1 MRILIPLIMAIIL
14 CVGLISCGTKDVSAP
29 TIEPSTETTVDATE
43 NNMESI
49 TPTDKESEYLC
60 LGGMKSDVVPECKVL
75 VREVE
80 KSEYCF
86 VEDKDSQSG
95 YSLKVSEKKR
105 LPCGIANKSEVD
117 TQSEYGETIAS
128 GSNINGEKKISYTA
142 VRRTEPAS
150 DENDVYFIYVDY
162 GCKNCRAEFLVT
174 LSTKNE
180 TTTND
185 DKATE
190 YAAKIIKQIDFNCPT
205 CCG

>member
-1 MRILIPLIMAIIL
+1 MRILIALIMAIIL

-29 TIEPSTETTVDATE
+29 TIESSAETTVDATGD
-43 NNMESI
+43 NTESI

-75 VREVE
+75 VKEVE

-105 LPCGIANKSEVD
+105 LPCGIANKGEVD

-162 GCKNCRAEFLVT
+162 GCKNCRVEFLVT

-185 DKATE
+185 NKATE
-190 YAAKIIKQIDFNCPT
+190 YAAKIIKQIDFHCPT
-205 CCG
+205 CCD